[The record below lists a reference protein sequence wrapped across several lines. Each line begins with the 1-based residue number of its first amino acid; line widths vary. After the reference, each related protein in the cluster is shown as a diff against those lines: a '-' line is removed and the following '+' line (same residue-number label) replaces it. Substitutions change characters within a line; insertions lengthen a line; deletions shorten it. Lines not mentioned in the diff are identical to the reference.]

1 MESTVGQFTIDRI
14 DHNARLDVFL
24 ARVCHISRSKV
35 QKYIKQSG
43 VEINNETTYVPHAF
57 LETGDV
63 VEVADVRFP
72 YQKDETI
79 TDVDP
84 MEKKG
89 ELPQLDILFED
100 ENVIV
105 LNKAAGVLVHPT
117 PSSNEYTLMD
127 ALIEHTPG
135 IAEVGDKPEER
146 AGIVHRLDR
155 MTSGVMIAAKTQEA
169 FDDLK
174 HKFQK
179 RFVYKKYRALVAG
192 SLQKDYDTVLF
203 KIVRSKS
210 AGRMVAR
217 PESQEGKEAST
228 DYEVIQR
235 YANATEVDVDLHTGR
250 THQIRAHFHA
260 LGNPVVGDP
269 LYVIKSVKQI
279 PFPRLWLHAYQL
291 TLALPGKHEA
301 RTFTVPLPPEL
312 TELTDRL
319 HKV

>member
-1 MESTVGQFTIDRI
+1 MESHVGQFTIDAI
-14 DHNARLDVFL
+14 DKDARLDVFL
-24 ARVCHISRSKV
+24 ARVGETSRAKV

-43 VEINNETTYVPHAF
+43 VEINEDTTYVPHEF
-57 LETGDV
+57 LQVGDV
-63 VEVADVRFP
+63 VEVADMRFP
-72 YQKDETI
+72 YEKDETV
-79 TDVDP
+79 TDADP

-89 ELPQLDILFED
+89 TLPTLNILFEND
-100 ENVIV
+100 DVIV

-117 PSSNEYTLMD
+117 PSSNEYSLMD
-127 ALIEHTPG
+127 ALVDYVPAMAT
-135 IAEVGDKPEER
+135 VGDKPEER

-155 MTSGVMIAAKTQEA
+155 MTSGVMIAAKNQEA
-169 FDDLK
+169 FLDLK

-203 KIVRSKS
+203 KIIRSKS

-217 PESQEGKEAST
+217 PESQEGKDAST

-291 TLALPGKHEA
+291 TLALPGETEA
-301 RTFTVPLPPEL
+301 RTFDAPIPPEL

-319 HKV
+319 HKI